1 MIDVAQLGALASPWI
16 FMAMG
21 MFLRLAGLIA
31 ALPLLSDSSVPVRA
45 RAAWLTWTTLL
56 LMFGAGM
63 PSMGVPPTVLGWVV
77 VLLPELL
84 VGVALGTFLRIV
96 VGSTI
101 AAGQSASMMMGLG
114 FATLV
119 DPSTG
124 SMSDIV
130 ARLLRLLAVG
140 LLVAAD
146 VHLYAID
153 ALRDSFEVAPFGAFD
168 MVTLASAS
176 DGIAAQGTLLMSL
189 GFRLSAPVVM
199 GVLMVYVVLA
209 VIAKVAPQMNLFAF
223 GFVITIPTGL
233 MLLMASMP
241 QVARLLLDAYEQ
253 VPGRMLLWL
262 ATGNAS

>member
-1 MIDVAQLGALASPWI
+1 VIEVAQLGALASPWI

-31 ALPLLSDSSVPVRA
+31 ALPLLSDSTVPVRS
-45 RAAWLTWTTLL
+45 RAAWLVWTTLL
-56 LMFGAGM
+56 LVIGAGV
-63 PSMGVPPTVLGWVV
+63 PAVGVPPTVIGWVV
-77 VLLPELL
+77 VLMPELL
-84 VGVALGTFLRIV
+84 VGVALGTFLRVV

-114 FATLV
+114 FATIV

-124 SMSDIV
+124 AMSDTTG
-130 ARLLRLLAVG
+130 RLLRLLAVG

-153 ALRDSFEVAPFGAFD
+153 ALRDSFQIAPFGAFD
-168 MVTLASAS
+168 LVTLASAS

-189 GFRLSAPVVM
+189 GFRLAAPVVM

-233 MLLMASMP
+233 VLLVASMP

-253 VPGRMLLWL
+253 VPTRMLLWL
-262 ATGNAS
+262 ATGDAP